1 MKLGLKRGEVR
12 LVPHQPEWQSRF
24 TKEKRRLTD
33 LLGEMGIQIEHVG
46 STAVPALPAKPIIDI
61 AIAVRAIEDI
71 VHWPATLEPGGYTY
85 FGDREGRGDHFFA
98 KGPENCRSF
107 YLHVVPRESCRWS
120 DYLRFR
126 DLLRADASLREEYA
140 QLKTGLCEAH
150 SRDRAVYTSAKAA
163 LIRRVLKEELNQSL
177 QPTAPSGRG

>member
-24 TKEKRRLTD
+24 TEEKRRLTE
-33 LLGEMGIQIEHVG
+33 LLGDTGIQIEHVG
-46 STAVPALPAKPIIDI
+46 STAVADLPAKPIIDI
-61 AIAVRAIEDI
+61 AIAVRALEDI
-71 VHWPATLEPGGYTY
+71 AHWPATLETDGYTY

-98 KGPENCRSF
+98 KGPEYCRSF
-107 YLHVVPRESCRWS
+107 YLHVVPRHSCGWS

-126 DLLRADASLREEYA
+126 DALRADATLRDEYA

-150 SRDRAVYTSAKAA
+150 SHERSVYTSGKAA
-163 LIRRVLKEELNQSL
+163 LIRRVLNQTPNQPP
-177 QPTAPSGRG
+177 QPTRQTGG